1 MDVEQGLIG
10 VALGLGCALCGYF
23 IGRGNRQ
30 ADAQAMVDSTLA
42 TLAAQN
48 IIKLKT
54 NSDGELTRS
63 AGENTNG

>member
-48 IIKLKT
+48 IIKLNT
-54 NSDGELTRS
+54 NADGDLTIT

>member
-10 VALGLGCALCGYF
+10 VALSIGIAVCGYF
-23 IGRGNRQ
+23 IGRGNRLQ
-30 ADAQAMVDSTLA
+30 DAQDILDSTLA
-42 TLAAQN
+42 ALAAQN

-54 NSDGELTRS
+54 TTDGEVTIT